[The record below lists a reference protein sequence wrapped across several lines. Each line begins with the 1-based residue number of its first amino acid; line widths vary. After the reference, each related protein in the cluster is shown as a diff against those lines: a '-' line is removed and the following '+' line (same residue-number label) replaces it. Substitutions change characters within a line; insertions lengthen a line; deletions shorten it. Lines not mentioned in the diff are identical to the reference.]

1 MAAYSQNTNCREA
14 SAMAPANVS
23 ASFFSAKHGGTV
35 YAVLI
40 FIAHRLLAGANK
52 PGACG
57 AAV

>member
-1 MAAYSQNTNCREA
+1 
-14 SAMAPANVS
+14 MAPANAS

-40 FIAHRLLAGANK
+40 FIACHLLAGANK